1 MAEKSN
7 VLMRQV
13 PQWMTR
19 SVKPE
24 QPSVDDLEKR
34 PGDLERRHEKTRKFL
49 VDLLANIATVSTV
62 IYFQPSLLGGIA
74 IIIAGNLFLSSI
86 IEQLFLKD

>member
-7 VLMRQV
+7 VLVRQV
-13 PQWMTR
+13 PQWMTKD
-19 SVKPE
+19 VKPE

-34 PGDLERRHEKTRKFL
+34 FADLERRHDKTRKFL
-49 VDLLANIATVSTV
+49 VDLLANIAIVSTC

-74 IIIAGNLFLSSI
+74 IIIVGNLFLSSI
-86 IEQLFLKD
+86 IEQWFLKD